1 MSAAQKLIRLLQ
13 QLGWPR
19 TLATLA
25 MLALALIVPLNS
37 WTLPLAE
44 NVEQLLYDMR
54 HFVAVPHVDA
64 DPRIVMVVYN
74 DETLRNTEKRSPL
87 DRTTL
92 AKTLTA
98 LNTMGAKAIGIDILI
113 DQPQTEDPQ
122 LVAAFRAMTTP
133 TYLAFATNKTN
144 PQNIEYWQEQF
155 LRGFQ
160 SKIATP
166 FVHPASVLF
175 EADSDASMRRWPP
188 QYDSLPPLLAP
199 AMTQGNH
206 LAFKHY
212 QGAIGYRLPL
222 AGDRAVF
229 TEIPIDLLANP
240 NTAPLLASQIN
251 GRYVLIGG
259 DIINEDRF
267 DTPISNAFAHHKP
280 LIGLEIHAHMLAQLL
295 SDRARVPMTR
305 WMLWTLAVLTVATG
319 ALTAFL
325 DVRTTRLLGLLTTQI
340 VFFGGLPFWLEYR
353 GADTL
358 NVPAFGWGLGWLLAF
373 IGVGTAARSIG
384 SEQRRFAQSALGKYL
399 PRDIA
404 TEILANPEG
413 LKLHGEKREIFALFS
428 DLEGF
433 TKLSHA
439 VEPEVVATLLN
450 RYLETLSNI
459 VLEHGGTIDKF
470 VGDAVVAFWG
480 APIAR
485 PDDGERAVYAAIAIH
500 AAGEAFRNTAPKG
513 VPPIGRTRVGV
524 HYGEA
529 IVGNFGGEGR
539 IQYTA
544 LGDSMN
550 TASRLEGANKQ
561 LRTSVLVS
569 AEVVARSGLDWFR
582 PLGRIVLRGRAT
594 PVDVFEPV
602 PNMRGEVRN
611 IFAALVNAAFKG
623 EVQAREKLNDDL
635 LMSPGDEVLANLV
648 YRLHNAEAD
657 GSYVLR

>member
-1 MSAAQKLIRLLQ
+1 MLLAQKSIRLLR

-19 TLATLA
+19 TLATVA

-37 WTLPLAE
+37 WRLPLAE
-44 NVEQLLYDMR
+44 NVEQLLYDVR
-54 HFVAVPHVDA
+54 HSVTVPHVDA
-64 DPRIVMVVYN
+64 DPKIVMVVYN

-87 DRTTL
+87 DRATL

-113 DQPQTEDPQ
+113 DQPQAEDAQ
-122 LVAAFRAMTTP
+122 LIAAFRAMTTP

-144 PQNIEYWQEQF
+144 AQNIEYWQEQY

-160 SKIATP
+160 AKIATP

-175 EADSDASMRRWPP
+175 ESDSDASMRRWPR

-199 AMTQGNH
+199 AMTQGSH
-206 LAFKHY
+206 PAFKHY
-212 QGAIGYRLPL
+212 QGAISYRLPL
-222 AGDRAVF
+222 AEDRAVF
-229 TEIPIDLLANP
+229 NEIPIDLLTNP
-240 NTAPLLASQIN
+240 ASAPLLASQIS

-267 DTPISNAFAHHKP
+267 DTPISNAFAQHKP
-280 LIGLEIHAHMLAQLL
+280 LIGLEVHAHMLAQLL
-295 SDRARVPMTR
+295 ADDARVPLSR
-305 WMLWTLAVLTVATG
+305 WMLWALAVLTVAAG

-325 DVRTTRLLGLLTTQI
+325 DVRAIRLLGLLLIQI
-340 VFFGGLPFWLEYR
+340 AFFGGLPFWLEYR

-358 NVPAFGWGLGWLLAF
+358 NVPAFGWGMGWLLAF

-404 TEILANPEG
+404 AEILQNPEG

-439 VEPEVVATLLN
+439 IEPEMVATLLN
-450 RYLETLSNI
+450 RYLETLSNV

-485 PDDGERAVYAAIAIH
+485 PDDGERAVRAAVAIH
-500 AAGEAFRNTAPKG
+500 AAGEVFRKTVPEG
-513 VPPIGRTRVGV
+513 VPPVGRTRVGV

-561 LRTSVLVS
+561 LRSSVLVS
-569 AEVVARSGLDWFR
+569 AEVVALSGLDWFR
-582 PLGRIVLRGRAT
+582 PLGRIVLRGRTT

-602 PNMRGEVRN
+602 PDMPPEERN
-611 IFAALVNAAFKG
+611 AFVKLVSAALNGDA
-623 EVQAREKLNDDL
+623 QACTKLNHDAML
-635 LMSPGDEVLANLV
+635 SPHDEVLVNLV
-648 YRLHNAEAD
+648 QRLHNADTD
-657 GSYVLR
+657 GSFVLS